1 MKQRKKIA
9 LVTGIILLGYLA
21 FFIFYL
27 IVRKGKGMGYPYG
40 SFLFFPADRFMDF
53 FNVNQMMCT
62 DNPYFAFN
70 SSYPPLIL
78 WIAKLFSIL
87 SDYQGYDPHTIAVS
101 HSGMASYLVFVVS
114 FTLMIAIMLYHILK
128 KGADCFRTKLGMLLV
143 IPVLILTA
151 PYIYML
157 DRGNYLLVALAFFM
171 GFVCFYEENEIL
183 AAVFLALAASVK
195 IYPLFFALLYMIDRK
210 WKKMGIFLLTGAI
223 VSVIAMAMFVGDFYS
238 NFYRFGVLLLGFGG
252 GTGNPVTS
260 VYYGVGLTSALRFPF
275 VVWNNNTIP
284 ESFQVMKIYLI
295 AGTVLTL
302 YSVWCM
308 RHETLF
314 AKKLMVLSALMVFL
328 TPNSYLY
335 NLVYM
340 MPAIVMYMLAK
351 PSKKAWIDVVYG
363 CLLSLMMIP
372 KAYQFYM
379 PGSLISIQV
388 MIDAG
393 LLLLLVLFYDFFDRE
408 TWIRKVSGD

>member
-40 SFLFFPADRFMDF
+40 SFLFFPGDRYMDF
-53 FNVNQMMCT
+53 FNVNQMMT
-62 DNPYFAFN
+62 YDNPYFGYN

-78 WIAKLFSIL
+78 WIAKLFSFV
-87 SDYQGYDPHTIAVS
+87 SDYQNYDPHTIAVS
-101 HSGMASYLVFVVS
+101 HSGMASYVLFVVS
-114 FTLMIAIMLYHILK
+114 FSLMIAIMMYYTFK
-128 KGADCFRTKLGMLLV
+128 KHSDCFRTKLGMLLV
-143 IPVLILTA
+143 ISVLILTA

-210 WKKMGIFLLTGAI
+210 WKKMGIFLLTGAV
-223 VSVIAMAMFVGDFYS
+223 VSAIAMAMFVGDFYS
-238 NFYRFGVLLLGFGG
+238 NLYRFGVLVLGFGG
-252 GTGNPVTS
+252 GSANPVMN
-260 VYYGVGLTSALRFPF
+260 VYYGVGLTSALQFPF

-295 AGTVLTL
+295 SGTILTL
-302 YSVWCM
+302 FSVWCM
-308 RHETLF
+308 RHERMF
-314 AKKLMVLSALMVFL
+314 YKKLIVLSALMVFL

-340 MPAIVMYMLAK
+340 MPSIVMYMMAE
-351 PSKKAWIDVVYG
+351 PSKKTWKDIVCG
-363 CLLSLMMIP
+363 CLLGLLMIP

-408 TWIRKVSGD
+408 TRIRKVSGD